1 MERKEDVTQV
11 LNDLLKINNDRMK
24 EYRKATKQI
33 VDFEWRNLF
42 LTMIDESKKFGLE
55 LALEILKRGGRP
67 QVNSTTTSGK
77 IYRLWMEIKDTF
89 TGMDRESILNE
100 CEFVED
106 GALKSYKKA
115 LEHEDLTP
123 ELRALIR
130 HQFDSLTSSQSTMN
144 HYRDIAM
151 LNLYKIGM

>member
-11 LNDLLKINNDRMK
+11 LNDLLKINNDRIK

-42 LTMIDESKKFGLE
+42 LTMIEESKKSGME
-55 LALEILKRGGRP
+55 LALEILRRGGTP
-67 QVNSTTTSGK
+67 QMNSTTTSGK
-77 IYRLWMEIKDTF
+77 IYRFWMEIKDTF

-106 GALKSYKKA
+106 GALRAYKKA
-115 LEHEDLTP
+115 LEHEDFTP
-123 ELRALIR
+123 ELTILIR
-130 HQFDSLTSSQSTMN
+130 RQYDSLTTSQLTMN

-151 LNLYKIGM
+151 LDLYKAGI